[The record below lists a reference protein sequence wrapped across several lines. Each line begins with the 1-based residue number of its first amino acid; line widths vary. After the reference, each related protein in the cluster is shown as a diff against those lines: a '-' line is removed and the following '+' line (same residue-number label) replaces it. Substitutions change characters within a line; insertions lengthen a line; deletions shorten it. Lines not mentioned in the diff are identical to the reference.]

1 MRMKNTD
8 KSFLQSLQVKTSQS
22 GKLVQRD
29 TKLMLIFGK
38 HLLSEV
44 YSLTLSYGY
53 ISEEYRSSSTTAAI
67 RKPIAKLIGISL
79 SSRFLPF
86 NYYLI

>member
-44 YSLTLSYGY
+44 YLLTLSYGY
-53 ISEEYRSSSTTAAI
+53 ISEEYRKSSKSAI
-67 RKPIAKLIGISL
+67 RKPIPKLIGISL